1 MTFPAINRKGQNT
14 TLIKEPK
21 SKENKNEVYSAMDKL
36 VEKYGSMENYYEVSE
51 ISCRVKP
58 TGSIYLS
65 AEGLVLPCC
74 WTAGRMYK
82 WWHKDPK
89 VEQVWQFIDR
99 AGGKEAIN
107 ALNVGLEGVFS
118 TGIFEMIEDSW
129 SIKGCGNGR
138 LKVCAM
144 KCSKQFDVVDSQYQ

>member
-1 MTFPAINRKGQNT
+1 
-14 TLIKEPK
+14 
-21 SKENKNEVYSAMDKL
+21 
-36 VEKYGSMENYYEVSE
+36 
-51 ISCRVKP
+51 
-58 TGSIYLS
+58 
-65 AEGLVLPCC
+65 
-74 WTAGRMYK
+74 MYK

-129 SIKGCGNGR
+129 SH
-138 LKVCAM
+138 
-144 KCSKQFDVVDSQYQ
+144 